1 VIARSDDPI
10 LKEKNVTLEKL
21 SQRPMIAFDPA
32 FGGRQDV
39 NEAFSEAG
47 LKPRVVLT
55 AVDADVTKA
64 YVERGMGIA
73 ILARVAF
80 NPRID
85 KSLRVIDV
93 DHLFKS
99 IVLNVSLRKH
109 AYLRSYVLAFISLF
123 APHLPRSLV
132 VQASEGTD
140 IDITRLNLQVPVAP
154 M

>member
-1 VIARSDDPI
+1 MIARSDDPI

-21 SQRPMIAFDPA
+21 AQRPMIAFDPA
-32 FGGRQDV
+32 FGGRQVV
-39 NEAFSEAG
+39 NEAFAAAG
-47 LKPRVVLT
+47 SKPRVART

-80 NPRID
+80 NPRVD
-85 KSLRVIDV
+85 KNLKIINV

-109 AYLRSYVLAFISLF
+109 AYLRSYVLRLFHCF
-123 APHLPRSLV
+123 APHLPRSVL
-132 VQASEGTD
+132 VQASEGAD
-140 IDITRLNLQVPVAP
+140 IDVERLNLQVPVAP
-154 M
+154 L